1 MVAEAPELVQL
12 DGSIAKA
19 LRRGR
24 GALGIAADRATTKAT
39 GGHRWSASFSLKAL
53 PELY

>member
-24 GALGIAADRATTKAT
+24 GALGIAADRATAEAA
-39 GGHRWSASFSLKAL
+39 GGHRWFTSFS
-53 PELY
+53 